1 MSQVRILFR
10 PREWWKT
17 TETMHIWGQTR
28 RVKVSFHLVAHSL
41 PQEASNS
48 LIPKNQSSVKSCFLS
63 HRPYIKVL
71 IEYLTV
77 SWQTQEKWQV
87 HNFKF
92 KKKIIIFMIFSW
104 IMRLVWSFFL
114 GFITLGPVALYSNSF
129 HCELCHTGCSAV
141 CVDLLVDSCTN

>member
-1 MSQVRILFR
+1 M
-10 PREWWKT
+10 
-17 TETMHIWGQTR
+17 
-28 RVKVSFHLVAHSL
+28 SFHLVAHSL

-92 KKKIIIFMIFSW
+92 KKKNHHFYD
-104 IMRLVWSFFL
+104 LFL
-114 GFITLGPVALYSNSF
+114 DNEASLK
-129 HCELCHTGCSAV
+129 
-141 CVDLLVDSCTN
+141 LLFRFYYFGSSCPLQ